1 MITITETEFMKFSG
15 ILLSNEL
22 PGLDDDSNKVNRVI
36 KLWTRRVY
44 DVIRA
49 STRAIPPDDRLSD
62 FQIESIK
69 EAICEY
75 GMYYLKNGDL
85 YRQSGFD
92 EDKGMLSDP
101 ENIKKIQF
109 PPICMDYLRRAGLI
123 KRSIGKRFV
132 YSQEV
137 DSYFY

>member
-1 MITITETEFMKFSG
+1 MITITESEFLKFSG

-22 PGLDDDSNKVNRVI
+22 PGLDDDSNRVERTI

-44 DVIRA
+44 DVMRT
-49 STRAIPPDDRLSD
+49 STRSIPPDDKLSD
-62 FQIESIK
+62 FQIEAIK

-92 EDKGMLSDP
+92 EDKGKLADHTDLTR
-101 ENIKKIQF
+101 IKF
-109 PPICMDYLRRAGLI
+109 PTVCLDLLRRAGLI

>member
-1 MITITETEFMKFSG
+1 MITITESEFLKFSG

-22 PGLDDDSNKVNRVI
+22 PGLDDDSNRVERTI

-44 DVIRA
+44 DVMRT
-49 STRAIPPDDRLSD
+49 STRSIPPDDKLSD

-92 EDKGMLSDP
+92 EDKGLRLDP
-101 ENIKKIQF
+101 ESIKKIQF
-109 PPICMDYLRRAGLI
+109 PTICMDYLRRAGLI